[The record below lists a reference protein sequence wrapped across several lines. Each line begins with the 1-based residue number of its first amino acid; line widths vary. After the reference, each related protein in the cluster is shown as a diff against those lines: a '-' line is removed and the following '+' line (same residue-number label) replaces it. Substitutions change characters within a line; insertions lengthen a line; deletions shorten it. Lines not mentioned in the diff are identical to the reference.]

1 MAVPPRLEYLP
12 ALAPEVEPA
21 LLAAGFVVEA
31 RIPMMVCRP
40 AGALP
45 QPAPDGVDLLVPRTD
60 EDFAGLIAAQREA
73 FGEDEP
79 VSDAAVER
87 LRRTVA
93 DGALA
98 VLARDTPTPS
108 RPS

>member
-1 MAVPPRLEYLP
+1 VRRPHERLPGCLRISRATCGGPPHT
-12 ALAPEVEPA
+12 
-21 LLAAGFVVEA
+21 GA
-31 RIPMMVCRP
+31 RR
-40 AGALP
+40 ALP

-79 VSDAAVER
+79 VTDAAVER